1 MISRVALPK
10 KSDSECAAIDHV
22 QSGGTWTSAVERTRA
37 SCKRAQNVRF
47 VIFYPKRS
55 LPIHPSFE
63 MHYVYKEEKKT
74 ANVWDDPNGSTY
86 KRVEVPVPTEQFW
99 TAEIYTRTLSN
110 RALNSTTTQSGKHLK
125 NESDLL
131 WFQVSSYRMQFSDS
145 WRLSAVW
152 EFAFRRESHSKPVSF
167 LEWKLTTLRFLTHWT
182 KENLSSPFCAS
193 RLHEDDHHSV
203 RIAKW

>member
-63 MHYVYKEEKKT
+63 MHYVYKEEKKRRT
-74 ANVWDDPNGSTY
+74 YEMIPTGVQTRWGPRPNGAILNCRNIHSYPFQQSTQLNNY
-86 KRVEVPVPTEQFW
+86 SER
-99 TAEIYTRTLSN
+99 
-110 RALNSTTTQSGKHLK
+110 RALEERKWLA
-125 NESDLL
+125 
-131 WFQVSSYRMQFSDS
+131 VISSFIMQNAIF
-145 WRLSAVW
+145 RQLTIVCCLRICLSAWKSQEISFVLGVK
-152 EFAFRRESHSKPVSF
+152 AHNVTVSHSLDK
-167 LEWKLTTLRFLTHWT
+167 R
-182 KENLSSPFCAS
+182 NLSSPFCAS
-193 RLHEDDHHSV
+193 RLHEDDHNSV
-203 RIAKW
+203 KIATW